1 MKQLPGSLS
10 VIIQHY
16 TDQHTEVRKRCLS
29 VKGSELRSTYKVIS
43 EKKKKKHNNLR
54 LHLGSCVLA
63 LKLWLLFHSLPSQLS
78 PHS

>member
-43 EKKKKKHNNLR
+43 EKKKKNTII
-54 LHLGSCVLA
+54 
-63 LKLWLLFHSLPSQLS
+63 
-78 PHS
+78 